1 MRYRFLRYPGG
12 KSKAVTLSYDDGVRQ
27 DIRLARIV
35 EKYGIKCTF
44 NINSGMFGET
54 PADRRLS
61 VAEIKEQLLD
71 AGHEVAIHGRLHRA
85 PGMCRPVE
93 VTQEYLSCR
102 MELEKAFGRI
112 IRGMAYPDSGIRNV
126 QCGADYP
133 TVRQILKDLDIAY
146 ARTLGSDNDSFRLP
160 EDWYAWMP
168 TARHANPQVL
178 DYAKRFVELD
188 PNGVYI
194 SGRYPRLFYLWGH
207 SYEFDTDSNWELL
220 EQICQL
226 LGGHE
231 DIWYAT
237 NIEICDYVKA
247 YEALVMS
254 ADGTM
259 IYNPT
264 VQKIW
269 MTADGKPYTI
279 NPGESIT
286 LEE

>member
-1 MRYRFLRYPGG
+1 
-12 KSKAVTLSYDDGVRQ
+12 
-27 DIRLARIV
+27 
-35 EKYGIKCTF
+35 
-44 NINSGMFGET
+44 
-54 PADRRLS
+54 
-61 VAEIKEQLLD
+61 
-71 AGHEVAIHGRLHRA
+71 
-85 PGMCRPVE
+85 
-93 VTQEYLSCR
+93 
-102 MELEKAFGRI
+102 
-112 IRGMAYPDSGIRNV
+112 MAYPDSGIRNV
-126 QCGADYP
+126 QSGTDYP

-146 ARTLGSDNDSFRLP
+146 ARTLGGDNDSFRLP

-178 DYAKRFVELD
+178 DYAKRFVELKPD
-188 PNGVYI
+188 GGYI
-194 SGRYPRLFYLWGH
+194 SGHYPRLFYLWGH
-207 SYEFDTDSNWELL
+207 SYEFDTDNNWELL

-269 MTADGKPYTI
+269 MTVDGKPYTV
-279 NPGESIT
+279 NPGETIT